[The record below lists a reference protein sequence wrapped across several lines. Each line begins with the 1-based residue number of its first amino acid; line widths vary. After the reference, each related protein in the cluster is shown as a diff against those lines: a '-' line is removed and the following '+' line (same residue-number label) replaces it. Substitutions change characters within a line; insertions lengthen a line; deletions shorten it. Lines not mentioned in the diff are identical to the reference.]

1 MSIIDKCVSVTG
13 RGSSIPEQRG
23 AIRSV
28 RDREDAI
35 VRQRSARTAK
45 PPDRRVQRTRKLL
58 QDALIS
64 LMIEKGYE
72 ATTVQDIIDRANV
85 GRATFYAHFADKET
99 LLVSRLEDLR
109 AMLTQQQQQALT
121 TRGGLHARGL
131 GFSLA
136 MLEHARA
143 HLPLYGAIVGR
154 ASGAF
159 VLQRIHRIIADLAAQ
174 DLKTLGFKG
183 TPDQRGLATEY
194 IGGAFMAVLTW
205 WLNHAAKLLPQEV
218 DDIFRGLVMP
228 GLATELELRPK
239 AS

>member
-1 MSIIDKCVSVTG
+1 MFASDKCVSGTG
-13 RGSSIPEQRG
+13 RGSVISEQRG

-35 VRQRSARTAK
+35 VPHRSARTAK

-58 QDALIS
+58 QEALVS

-109 AMLTQQQQQALT
+109 AMLAHQQQ
-121 TRGGLHARGL
+121 RARGL
-131 GFSLA
+131 GFSLP

-159 VLQRIHRIIADLAAQ
+159 VLQRIHRIIADLAAL

-183 TPDQRGLATEY
+183 TPERRGLATEY
-194 IGGAFMAVLTW
+194 IAGAFMAVLTW

>member
-1 MSIIDKCVSVTG
+1 MIHRDQDRRHDDAEERTARVRVHVVLPRHVCELIVCYLTSCSLPNTMSLIDRCVTVPG
-13 RGSSIPEQRG
+13 RGSVIWEQLG

-35 VRQRSARTAK
+35 VRNKSARTAK

-58 QDALIS
+58 QDALVS

-109 AMLTQQQQQALT
+109 AMLAHQQQHALT
-121 TRGGLHARGL
+121 TRGGLRAPHLA
-131 GFSLA
+131 FSLA
-136 MLEHARA
+136 MLEHTRA
-143 HLPLYGAIVGR
+143 HLPLYSAIVGR

-159 VLQRIHRIIADLAAQ
+159 VLQRIHRIIADLA
-174 DLKTLGFKG
+174 
-183 TPDQRGLATEY
+183 
-194 IGGAFMAVLTW
+194 VLIIRS
-205 WLNHAAKLLPQEV
+205 LPLTAP
-218 DDIFRGLVMP
+218 FP
-228 GLATELELRPK
+228 
-239 AS
+239 

>member
-1 MSIIDKCVSVTG
+1 MSLIDKCVSVTG
-13 RGSSIPEQRG
+13 RGSVVSEQRG

-28 RDREDAI
+28 RDGEDAI

-109 AMLTQQQQQALT
+109 AMLAQQQQQALT
-121 TRGGLHARGL
+121 TRGALRARRL

-154 ASGAF
+154 SGRACS
-159 VLQRIHRIIADLAAQ
+159 
-174 DLKTLGFKG
+174 K
-183 TPDQRGLATEY
+183 
-194 IGGAFMAVLTW
+194 
-205 WLNHAAKLLPQEV
+205 
-218 DDIFRGLVMP
+218 
-228 GLATELELRPK
+228 
-239 AS
+239 